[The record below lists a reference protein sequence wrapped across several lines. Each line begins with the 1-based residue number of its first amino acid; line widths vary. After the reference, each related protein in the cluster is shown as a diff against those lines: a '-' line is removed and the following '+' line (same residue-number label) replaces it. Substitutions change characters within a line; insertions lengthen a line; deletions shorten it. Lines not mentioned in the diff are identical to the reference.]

1 MSQKGQEVKRI
12 TKSDLKKIRQYLLEK
27 QNIHLLAFINVGIN
41 TALKITELSKMR
53 LEDIKSDWSIDIL
66 SSRNQKKQTI
76 KFNQL
81 CIDSIKQLK
90 EFYKEKGFS
99 PDEGYLFKSLSF
111 HNINQKIDKPITTN
125 GVSRQFVK
133 LREVLDIPYPI
144 GTQSLSK
151 TWGYYVYRE
160 TKDIH
165 LIMRVLNKNT
175 TEEALK
181 YIGYYEEEELLD
193 FKDFEI

>member
-1 MSQKGQEVKRI
+1 MSQKGQEVKKI

-27 QNIHLLAFINVGIN
+27 QNIHLLAFINIGIN

-66 SSRNQKKQTI
+66 NNRNQKKQTI

-90 EFYKEKGFS
+90 AFYKEKGFS
-99 PDEGYLFKSLSF
+99 ENKGYLFKSLSF
-111 HNINQKIDKPITTN
+111 HNINQKIDKPITIN
-125 GVSRQFVK
+125 GISRQFVK
-133 LREVLDIPYPI
+133 LREILNISYPI

-151 TWGYYVYRE
+151 TWGYYVYNE
-160 TKDIH
+160 TKDIY

-175 TEEALK
+175 PEEALK
-181 YIGYYEEEELLD
+181 YIGYSDEDELLD
-193 FKDFEI
+193 FDSFEI

>member
-1 MSQKGQEVKRI
+1 MSQKGQEVKKI

-27 QNIHLLAFINVGIN
+27 KNIHLLTFINVGIN

-66 SSRNQKKQTI
+66 NNRNQKKQTI

-90 EFYKEKGFS
+90 AFYKEKGFS
-99 PDEGYLFKSLSF
+99 ENKGYLFKSLSF
-111 HNINQKIDKPITTN
+111 HNINQKIDKPITIN
-125 GVSRQFVK
+125 GISRQFVK
-133 LREVLDIPYPI
+133 LREILNISYPI

-151 TWGYYVYRE
+151 TWGYYVYNE
-160 TKDIH
+160 TKDIY

-175 TEEALK
+175 PEEALK
-181 YIGYYEEEELLD
+181 YIGYSDEDELLD
-193 FKDFEI
+193 FDSFEI

>member
-1 MSQKGQEVKRI
+1 MSQKGQEVKKI

-27 QNIHLLAFINVGIN
+27 QNIHLLTFINVGIN

-53 LEDIKSDWSIDIL
+53 LEDIKPDWSIDIL
-66 SSRNQKKQTI
+66 SNRNQKKQTI

-90 EFYKEKGFS
+90 EFYREKGFS

-133 LREVLDIPYPI
+133 LREVLDISYPI

-151 TWGYYVYRE
+151 TWGYYIYKE
-160 TKDIH
+160 TKDIY
-165 LIMRVLNKNT
+165 LVMKILNKNT
-175 TEEALK
+175 PEEALK
-181 YIGYYEEEELLD
+181 YIGYSDEDELLD
-193 FKDFEI
+193 FQNYEI

>member
-1 MSQKGQEVKRI
+1 LSQKGQEVKKI

-27 QNIHLLAFINVGIN
+27 KNIHLLTFINVGIN

-66 SSRNQKKQTI
+66 NNRNQKKQTI

-90 EFYKEKGFS
+90 AFYKEKGFS
-99 PDEGYLFKSLSF
+99 ENKGYLFKSLSF
-111 HNINQKIDKPITTN
+111 HNINQKIDKPITIN
-125 GVSRQFVK
+125 GISRQFVK
-133 LREVLDIPYPI
+133 LREILNISYPI

-151 TWGYYVYRE
+151 TWGYYVYNE
-160 TKDIH
+160 TKDIY

-175 TEEALK
+175 PEEALK
-181 YIGYYEEEELLD
+181 YIGYSDEDELLD
-193 FKDFEI
+193 FDSFEI

>member
-1 MSQKGQEVKRI
+1 M
-12 TKSDLKKIRQYLLEK
+12 
-27 QNIHLLAFINVGIN
+27 
-41 TALKITELSKMR
+41 
-53 LEDIKSDWSIDIL
+53 
-66 SSRNQKKQTI
+66 
-76 KFNQL
+76 
-81 CIDSIKQLK
+81 
-90 EFYKEKGFS
+90 
-99 PDEGYLFKSLSF
+99 
-111 HNINQKIDKPITTN
+111 
-125 GVSRQFVK
+125 
-133 LREVLDIPYPI
+133 
-144 GTQSLSK
+144 SK